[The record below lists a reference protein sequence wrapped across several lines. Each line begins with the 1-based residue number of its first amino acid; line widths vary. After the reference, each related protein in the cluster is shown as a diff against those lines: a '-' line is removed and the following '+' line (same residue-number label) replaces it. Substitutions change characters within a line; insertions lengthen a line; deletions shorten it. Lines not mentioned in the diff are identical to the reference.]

1 MHTVSE
7 QELEK
12 VKTWEQDQHL
22 TLALTLT
29 LILTISPNL
38 PTPIATM
45 LGCDRELCIW
55 ICLIAEVF

>member
-22 TLALTLT
+22 TLTLT